1 MFVPHCS
8 GVSLFRHSYL
18 AVGASKGT
26 PGDAKCVAEI
36 LEGDKIYR
44 FISRENKRIKVIK
57 QSNNLSINR
66 HSSKFYRPI
75 LTRGQSD

>member
-36 LEGDKIYR
+36 LEGDKNKEVR
-44 FISRENKRIKVIK
+44 GGTKFTGLFQGKISELK
-57 QSNNLSINR
+57 
-66 HSSKFYRPI
+66 
-75 LTRGQSD
+75 